1 MTPAASLLQ
10 PESNPALYV
19 ARVLT
24 LYVDLPDTPLR
35 ASAQDQWLARK
46 LHQQGVP
53 LSLIESALLLA
64 TLRRLARPEGLPPLA
79 PIHSLAYFQPVI
91 AELHQQPLPD
101 GYLDYLR
108 LKLRTLS
115 KTLPADVQKNTLSDD
130 R

>member
-10 PESNPALYV
+10 PECNSALYV
-19 ARVLT
+19 ATVLT
-24 LYVDLPDTPLR
+24 LYVDLPDTPLH

-79 PIHSLAYFQPVI
+79 TIHSLAYFQPVI
-91 AELHQQPLPD
+91 AELQQQPLPD

-108 LKLRTLS
+108 LKLRTVS
-115 KTLPADVQKNTLSDD
+115 KTLSADVQKNTLSDD